1 MNCMSIYKKPIANT
15 TLSGETGSFPTKI
28 RNKARMLPFTTSLQ
42 YCPGSPS
49 QCNETRKGNKRYAN
63 LEI

>member
-49 QCNETRKGNKRYAN
+49 QMQ
-63 LEI
+63 